1 MRRASTR
8 DRTVDGSSVSCAAKV
23 TGKLYSS
30 TQSSSIGRAP
40 EVPAR
45 TFAHMVSTSPPIG
58 DVAPRPVITALRV
71 ISMPQLVV
79 GHCCGRIQCL
89 YSLFGGQEEIGRAS
103 CRERGEEGE
112 LAGAATTKNS
122 ECC

>member
-30 TQSSSIGRAP
+30 TQSFSIGRAP

-71 ISMPQLVV
+71 ISNAS
-79 GHCCGRIQCL
+79 I
-89 YSLFGGQEEIGRAS
+89 S
-103 CRERGEEGE
+103 CRSEERRVGKEGCYRIAPDRVE
-112 LAGAATTKNS
+112 NNVSIKKLDIYTV
-122 ECC
+122 C